1 VDREAPAGLVA
12 QVDQEA
18 PVELVAQVDQEAPVE
33 LVAQVDQGGL
43 AGLVAQLAALELR
56 LVKAGPAH
64 DPVGVVPEREP
75 VAVPVKAKSVIAPHH
90 RGLVRVLQR
99 AEDLAA
105 AAAAT
110 MHALVAAEAARAWV
124 AAE

>member
-1 VDREAPAGLVA
+1 
-12 QVDQEA
+12 
-18 PVELVAQVDQEAPVE
+18 VELAE
-33 LVAQVDQGGL
+33 LAARVVPAV
-43 AGLVAQLAALELR
+43 QLALNREVGLELA
-56 LVKAGPAH
+56 LV
-64 DPVGVVPEREP
+64 VVPERDP

-110 MHALVAAEAARAWV
+110 MHALAAAEAARAWA

>member
-1 VDREAPAGLVA
+1 
-12 QVDQEA
+12 
-18 PVELVAQVDQEAPVE
+18 VELAE
-33 LVAQVDQGGL
+33 LAARVVPAV
-43 AGLVAQLAALELR
+43 QLALNREVGLELA
-56 LVKAGPAH
+56 LV
-64 DPVGVVPEREP
+64 VVPERDP

-105 AAAAT
+105 AAEAT
-110 MHALVAAEAARAWV
+110 MHALAAAEAARAWA

>member
-1 VDREAPAGLVA
+1 
-12 QVDQEA
+12 
-18 PVELVAQVDQEAPVE
+18 VELAE
-33 LVAQVDQGGL
+33 LAARVVPAV
-43 AGLVAQLAALELR
+43 QLALNREVGLELA
-56 LVKAGPAH
+56 LV
-64 DPVGVVPEREP
+64 VVPERDP

-110 MHALVAAEAARAWV
+110 MHALAAAEAVRAWA